1 LAYKWGA
8 NDKKLFL
15 VNRPHVAR
23 HNFKKWAKLPVINAM
38 TSTPERLSPARG
50 VSHRIS
56 KPQQGAECLFIDVAV
71 FMHKSIGHEL
81 EDFSQ

>member
-1 LAYKWGA
+1 
-8 NDKKLFL
+8 
-15 VNRPHVAR
+15 
-23 HNFKKWAKLPVINAM
+23 M